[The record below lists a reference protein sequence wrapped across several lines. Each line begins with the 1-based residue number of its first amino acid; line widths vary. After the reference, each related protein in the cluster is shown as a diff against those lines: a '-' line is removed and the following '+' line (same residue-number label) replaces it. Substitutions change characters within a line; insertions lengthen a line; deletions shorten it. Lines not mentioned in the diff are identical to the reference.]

1 MESATDRASEHDAM
15 ETDLL
20 VERAKR
26 RDHVAFEALYRA
38 HYRRVYALTLRMTC
52 DVSRAEELTQEVFVR
67 AWEALPGFRADSKLG
82 TWLHTV
88 AVRTCLNESRATRRR
103 ETRFRSSPDIDSYTV
118 AAKRA
123 MPDTNLDL
131 ERALAGLPPR
141 AREVAVLFDIYGYRH
156 EEIAGMLGIAEGTSK
171 AQLHKARRLM
181 REALDG

>member
-1 MESATDRASEHDAM
+1 MERVTNRASEHDAM

-26 RDHVAFEALYRA
+26 RDRVAFEALYRA
-38 HYRRVYALTLRMTC
+38 HYRRVYALALRMTC

-67 AWEALPGFRADSKLG
+67 AWEALPGFRAESKLG

-88 AVRTCLNESRATRRR
+88 AVRTCLNAGRAKRRR
-103 ETRFRSSPDIDSYTV
+103 EARFHNSGDIDRYAF

-123 MPDTNLDL
+123 MPDTSVDL
-131 ERALAGLPPR
+131 ERALASLPPR

-156 EEIAGMLGIAEGTSK
+156 EEIAVVLGIAEGTSK

>member
-1 MESATDRASEHDAM
+1 MESATDRASGHDAT

-67 AWEALPGFRADSKLG
+67 AWEALPGFRAESNLG

-88 AVRTCLNESRATRRR
+88 AVRTCLNASRATRRR
-103 ETRFRSSPDIDSYTV
+103 EARFHNSRDIDGY
-118 AAKRA
+118 AFGAKRA
-123 MPDTNLDL
+123 MPETNVDL

-141 AREVAVLFDIYGYRH
+141 TREVAVLFDIYGYRH
-156 EEIAGMLGIAEGTSK
+156 QEIARMLGIAEGTSK
-171 AQLHKARRLM
+171 AQLHKAHRLM
-181 REALDG
+181 RETLGG